1 MRDLVFSGTTVEEAV
16 RTGAAALGIEPGN
29 LRYLVVDAGSPAI
42 GKRAGLP
49 ARIAVLAER
58 VAPARAAATPPSDP
72 PLGEARLRARL
83 AEIGEALSRACD
95 EDIRLEQAD
104 EGDAVV
110 IRVLVDDKSALLAGQ
125 GGETFQALEHLLRR
139 VASQTTG
146 AHRVVVSNP
155 AYRAIRESALKEK
168 AEGLATAVR
177 DDGVPRVMEK
187 LTSYERRIV
196 HMTLSEVSGVCTRS
210 EGEGSDRLLVIEPA
224 SFQAPPG
231 D

>member
-1 MRDLVFSGTTVEEAV
+1 MRDLVFSAPTVGEAV
-16 RTGAAALGIEPGN
+16 QAAAAALGLEPGN
-29 LRYLVVDAGSPAI
+29 LRYLVVDTGSPAI

-49 ARIAVLAER
+49 ARIAVLSER
-58 VAPARAAATPPSDP
+58 GGLSRPAAAAPSDP

-95 EDIRLEQAD
+95 EDIRLELED
-104 EGDAVV
+104 EAETVV
-110 IRVLVDDKSALLAGQ
+110 IRVLVDDKSVLFSGQ

-139 VASQTTG
+139 VALQTAG
-146 AHRVVVSNP
+146 ARRVVVSNP
-155 AYRAIRESALKEK
+155 SYRAIRESALKEK
-168 AEGLATAVR
+168 AESLAAAVR

-187 LTSYERRIV
+187 LSSYERRIV

-210 EGEGSDRLLVIEPA
+210 EGAGSERLLVIEPA
-224 SFQAPPG
+224 PFQAPPQ